1 MGIIA
6 ADELLGNSLGVAQ
19 PVVLDE
25 LDVGDGVRVD
35 SECLVRRGCDR
46 AEEGRVEPVD
56 YRLCLVSPS
65 WTSRLG
71 WCLLSRR
78 WTLSRR

>member
-25 LDVGDGVRVD
+25 RDVGDGVRVD
-35 SECLVRRGCDR
+35 SECLVRRG
-46 AEEGRVEPVD
+46 
-56 YRLCLVSPS
+56 
-65 WTSRLG
+65 
-71 WCLLSRR
+71 
-78 WTLSRR
+78 

>member
-6 ADELLGNSLGVAQ
+6 TDELFGNSLGVAQ

-35 SECLVRRGCDR
+35 SEFRECLVRRG
-46 AEEGRVEPVD
+46 
-56 YRLCLVSPS
+56 
-65 WTSRLG
+65 
-71 WCLLSRR
+71 
-78 WTLSRR
+78 